1 MKKRILFLTTLMLAI
16 TCCLNCAFAG
26 RLATAV
32 GTTTGGTLGKTTCA
46 GYMTYQNYAAAG
58 ADTTTASTSTQA
70 KGTVKA
76 VAKIHY
82 ANSAGSRTSSS
93 PKTDT
98 NSTYVQASVTAP
110 SGAHGYK
117 SSSSHS
123 YTSDSY
129 GSWSDSLSYEY

>member
-1 MKKRILFLTTLMLAI
+1 M
-16 TCCLNCAFAG
+16 N
-26 RLATAV
+26 
-32 GTTTGGTLGKTTCA
+32 
-46 GYMTYQNYAAAG
+46 YQNYAAAG
-58 ADTTTASTSTQA
+58 ADTTSASTSTQA

-82 ANSAGSRTSSS
+82 AYSAGSRTSSS
-93 PKTDT
+93 PKTAT
-98 NSTYVQASVTAP
+98 NSTYVQASITAP

>member
-76 VAKIHY
+76 VAKIHLLLQKQT
-82 ANSAGSRTSSS
+82 RTLHMCR
-93 PKTDT
+93 P
-98 NSTYVQASVTAP
+98 
-110 SGAHGYK
+110 
-117 SSSSHS
+117 
-123 YTSDSY
+123 
-129 GSWSDSLSYEY
+129 L